1 MSVRWRRFPNPSP
14 RSQKFL
20 VPSHLLRKCA
30 PADIY
35 DVGALDV
42 RFALITA
49 HGMGTE
55 NNSASTGFKGTVM
68 SIRKRTVKCVG
79 LMALMVLW
87 SGAAATASAANLF
100 ARVSPTGTL
109 LAGSGVSGV
118 TVLGPGRYEVTF
130 TTGVSHCA
138 YVATTTNNYSQAIQA
153 YTAGGHLSTNGVY
166 VETKNQGGGLTS
178 GPFNLVVN
186 CGGSQLRYAVVGHS
200 SNLVR
205 STPGAILTEL
215 GIGRFAVTFVESV
228 SSCAY
233 LATVGDPAN
242 GLVYAP
248 AGVYTGSGA
257 NSRTVYVETKNPGG
271 GLQGGI
277 PFHLSVICASA
288 PGTRIAVVNSSGLP
302 SRGSSLTST
311 YNAARGHYVMA
322 SNANIRS
329 CATVATRGSVNTAV
343 PFAPATV
350 ETIPGPAANT
360 IGIQVRDL
368 LFFGGAVNN
377 AAIHVASVCP

>member
-1 MSVRWRRFPNPSP
+1 
-14 RSQKFL
+14 
-20 VPSHLLRKCA
+20 
-30 PADIY
+30 
-35 DVGALDV
+35 
-42 RFALITA
+42 
-49 HGMGTE
+49 
-55 NNSASTGFKGTVM
+55 M
-68 SIRKRTVKCVG
+68 SIRQRTVQCIG

-87 SGAAATASAANLF
+87 SGAAATATAANLF

-118 TVLGPGRYEVTF
+118 TLLGPGRYEVTF
-130 TTGVSHCA
+130 TTNVSHCA
-138 YVATTTNNYSQAIQA
+138 YVATTTNVYSQAIQA

-186 CGGSQLRYAVVGHS
+186 CGGSQLRYAVVGYS

-205 STPGAILTEL
+205 STLGATLTEL
-215 GIGRFAVTFVESV
+215 GIGRYAVTFLESV

-248 AGVYTGSGA
+248 AGVYTGSGP
-257 NSRTVYVETKNPGG
+257 NTRTVYIETKNPGG

-288 PGTRIAVVNSSGLP
+288 PGARIAVVNTSGLP

-311 YNAARGHYVMA
+311 YNASRGHYVMA
-322 SNANIRS
+322 SNANIS
-329 CATVATRGSVNTAV
+329 GCATVATRGSVNTTV

-350 ETIPGPAANT
+350 ETVPGPAPNT
-360 IGIQVRDL
+360 IGVQVRDL